1 MIRTE
6 ELTFRVGTFQLDHL
20 TIHIPTG
27 KYFVLLGPPGA
38 GKSIFLECLCGLRR
52 VDSGR
57 VFIDG
62 QDVTHTEPRLRGIG
76 YVPQDYALFPH
87 LSVAQNITFGL
98 RSRGRAGRPLTS
110 PVNDMTQL
118 LGIRHLLSR
127 RIAGLSGG
135 EQQRVAL
142 ARALV
147 LQPKILLLDEP
158 VCALDEAMRQEVCA
172 LLLRI
177 QRQLQLTV
185 VHVSHNLEEAFSVAD
200 LAAILHEGRFQQIGP
215 IDELLR
221 RPNCEFV
228 ARFVRTENIFS
239 GRARTAS
246 TESTRT
252 QVEIGHTAV
261 EVPGRCQGNVKF
273 TIRPDQVLVFSEG
286 TQACPGSNCFELSL
300 ARWRDCGAYI
310 RLELTGPI
318 NLVAHT
324 TPAAFSELRDS
335 PRLTA
340 ILPLQSIHVLS

>member
-1 MIRTE
+1 MIRTQ
-6 ELTFRVGTFQLDHL
+6 ELTFRVGTFQLDRL
-20 TIHIPTG
+20 TIDIAAG

-87 LSVAQNITFGL
+87 LSVTQNITFGL
-98 RSRGRAGRPLTS
+98 HLTRCEQS
-110 PVNDMTQL
+110 QLTPRLKDITQL
-118 LGIRHLLSR
+118 LGIQHLLPR

-158 VCALDEAMRQEVCA
+158 VCALDEAMRQDVCHQ
-172 LLLRI
+172 LLRV

-200 LAAILHEGRFQQIGP
+200 QAAILHEGRFQQIGP

-221 RPNCEFV
+221 RPNSEFV

-239 GRARTAS
+239 GHVRTPIA
-246 TESTRT
+246 ESTQT
-252 QVEIGHTAV
+252 QIELGGTALN
-261 EVPGRCQGNVKF
+261 VPGQHTGDVKF
-273 TIRPDQVLVFSEG
+273 VIRPDQILLLP
-286 TQACPGSNCFELSL
+286 PGEQTCYSGNCFELQVTG
-300 ARWRDCGAYI
+300 WRDCGAYV

-318 NLVAHT
+318 NLIAHT
-324 TPAAFSELRDS
+324 TPAAFSQLRHCS
-335 PRLTA
+335 RLTA
-340 ILPLQSIHVLS
+340 VLPLPSIHVLS

>member
-6 ELTFRVGTFQLDHL
+6 ELTFRVDTFQLDHL
-20 TIHIPTG
+20 TIDIPTG

-38 GKSIFLECLCGLRR
+38 GKSMFLECLCGLRR

-57 VFIDG
+57 VFISG
-62 QDVTHTEPRLRGIG
+62 QDVTRTEPRLRGIG

-87 LSVAQNITFGL
+87 LSVTQNITFGL
-98 RSRGRAGRPLTS
+98 RLRRWDHQQLTS
-110 PVNDMTQL
+110 RIKDITEL
-118 LGIRHLLSR
+118 LGIQHLLPR

-147 LQPKILLLDEP
+147 LQPRILLLDEP

-172 LLLRI
+172 QLLQI

-200 LAAILHEGRFQQIGP
+200 LAAILHEGRFQQVGP

-221 RPNCEFV
+221 RPNSEFV

-239 GRARTAS
+239 GHACPATA
-246 TESTRT
+246 ESRQTR
-252 QVEIGHTAV
+252 VELGNTAV
-261 EVPGRCQGNVKF
+261 DVPGLHEGNVKF
-273 TIRPDQVLVFSEG
+273 MIRPDQVLVLPEG
-286 TQACPGSNCFELSL
+286 GQTSDGRNCFELHL

-318 NLVAHT
+318 HLVTHT
-324 TPAAFSELRDS
+324 TPAAFSPLRHCS
-335 PRLTA
+335 RLTA
-340 ILPLQSIHVLS
+340 VLPLESIHVLS